1 MATSLSA
8 GQLFLVEKQV
18 LGTDCEKFRSL
29 RPNAAWGDEAGLP
42 DEHVPTKTGAR
53 RIRRNFP
60 LEGGGFCFWKKKTRD
75 VKFSRSRGFH
85 DNFAGAVFS
94 SFLQAG
100 HGTFFLRRRKIQEKL
115 ATPLSGVPS
124 RHNNGGKYRSNF
136 FTAPCCFFPPSAR
149 FPSRSRSR
157 ETPFHS
163 PEFPE
168 ERKTRSHTQKKQH
181 ATKIHRI
188 YFLSGTQTGIFLSRT
203 RSWCGKKTPFR
214 NRPVDR
220 RRRFFRGHCS
230 E

>member
-1 MATSLSA
+1 MATSLCA

-29 RPNAAWGDEAGLP
+29 RPNAARGDEAGLP

-60 LEGGGFCFWKKKTRD
+60 LEGGGFCFWKKKLAM
-75 VKFSRSRGFH
+75 SNFH
-85 DNFAGAVFS
+85 ALVAFMIISLVPFFS

-168 ERKTRSHTQKKQH
+168 ERKTRSHTQKNNTQLKFTEFTSFPELKP
-181 ATKIHRI
+181 ASS
-188 YFLSGTQTGIFLSRT
+188 FLGLGR
-203 RSWCGKKTPFR
+203 GAEKTPFR

>member
-42 DEHVPTKTGAR
+42 DEHVPAKTGAR

-60 LEGGGFCFWKKKTRD
+60 LEGGGFCFWKKKLAM
-75 VKFSRSRGFH
+75 SNFH
-85 DNFAGAVFS
+85 ALVAFMIISLVPFFS

-149 FPSRSRSR
+149 ASRRGPGHGKHLFTVR
-157 ETPFHS
+157 NF
-163 PEFPE
+163 
-168 ERKTRSHTQKKQH
+168 RKKEKHAHTQKNN
-181 ATKIHRI
+181 
-188 YFLSGTQTGIFLSRT
+188 TQLKFTEFTSFPELKPASSFVGLGR
-203 RSWCGKKTPFR
+203 GVEKTPFR